1 MHASDIAVT
10 SAGRQLHADQEL
22 GFGKTKPDLSW
33 RILQLLNAY
42 RIIVGLFFATLF
54 YSFAAPHIVGHL
66 HPVLFVGIIFG
77 YVVFGFL
84 NLFAV
89 RKRWPTLISQTYLQ
103 ITIDIG
109 VIALLMH
116 ASGGINSGLGSLLI
130 VPVAACSLTIS
141 RRMAVLFA
149 AIATF
154 AILLQQSMSVLSGL
168 TTAAEFSPAGVLSG
182 ILITIA
188 FAVSPLS
195 KRIQESEALARQR
208 GVDLR
213 NLAQLNDY
221 IIQHLR
227 ESIVV
232 VDANDSIR
240 LINESAAKM
249 LGVKSR
255 LPGNPLEKVSPKL
268 LTLLKSW
275 RAEPVDFQRSQ
286 PSFVAAD
293 GDRII
298 NPHFAPLGHNDSGAM
313 LIFLE
318 DASHL
323 SERVQQSKLASLGRL
338 SASIAHEIRNP
349 VGAMSHAGQL
359 LGESEILGPQEK
371 RLTAII
377 RSNAERVSA
386 IIENISRLSRR
397 DVTKP
402 ERLKLDEWIEDFLS
416 EFRETQQVEQ
426 DRIVSDE
433 ARAGIEVLM
442 DPTHLHQIMW
452 NLCENA
458 LKYASDTPLPTIE
471 LRSGR
476 TRQNNRP
483 YLEVTDRGPG
493 IEDASAEQI
502 FEPFFTGESG
512 GTGLGLFIC
521 RELCECNRATLIYMP
536 RDRGGSVFRIIFSD
550 PRRWEAMNNE

>member
-10 SAGRQLHADQEL
+10 SAGRHPDTDH
-22 GFGKTKPDLSW
+22 GFDFGRTKPDLSW

-42 RIIVGLFFATLF
+42 RVVVGLFLATLF
-54 YSFAAPHIVGHL
+54 FSFADPHMVGGL
-66 HPVLFVGIIFG
+66 RPVLFVGAISG
-77 YVVFGFL
+77 YMVFGFL

-89 RKRWPTLISQTYLQ
+89 RKRWPTLTSQTYMQL
-103 ITIDIG
+103 TIDIAI
-109 VIALLMH
+109 IALLMH

-141 RRMAVLFA
+141 QRLAVLFA

-154 AILLQQSMSVLSGL
+154 AILLQQSISVLAGL
-168 TTAAEFSPAGVLSG
+168 TTAAEFTPAGVLSG

-188 FAVSPLS
+188 FAVSPLA

-255 LPGNPLEKVSPKL
+255 LPGNPLEQVSPKL

-286 PSFVAAD
+286 PSFVAAG

-298 NPHFAPLGHNDSGAM
+298 NPHFAPLGRNGTGAM

-371 RLTAII
+371 RLTVII
-377 RSNAERVSA
+377 QSNADRVSA
-386 IIENISRLSRR
+386 IIDNILQLSRR
-397 DVTKP
+397 DTTKP

-416 EFRETQQVEQ
+416 EFRETQQIDQ
-426 DRIVSDE
+426 DRIVWND
-433 ARAGIEVLM
+433 ARVGIEVLI

-458 LKYASDTPLPTIE
+458 IKYASDTPLPTIE
-471 LRSGR
+471 LRAGR

-483 YLEVTDRGPG
+483 YLEVADRGPG
-493 IEDASAEQI
+493 IEDVSAEQI
-502 FEPFFTGESG
+502 FEPFFTGETG

-521 RELCECNRATLIYMP
+521 RELCECNRATLIYLP

-550 PRRWEAMNNE
+550 PKRWEAMQND